1 MEHPFSRPAE
11 WRDID
16 KLIGNTPLINISDML
31 GIPGP
36 LYAKCEFMN
45 PTGSHKVRPYAA
57 MIKEAELTWKLS
69 PSMEVVDYT
78 TGNGAA
84 AMAWLCS
91 LRGYRCTAVMPDG
104 LPDARYDQTRSYGA
118 SIIISDGPGTNVAA
132 ARARAEAYVNENP
145 SGRFLLSQSE
155 NHMNA
160 TAFHRLGREVR
171 AQLKKKCNRLTT
183 FVCGFGTGGT
193 LTGTC
198 RVLHERFPN
207 LRTVGV
213 EVDRSAVLWAER
225 TGLPVPHGFHN
236 VIGFSPGAI
245 APVMDAS
252 FVNESALVSEEE
264 AATWTR
270 IIRERTGY
278 WVGTSSGA
286 SVAVAARLLKERP
299 NLAPCLTFLW
309 DVGWKYV

>member
-1 MEHPFSRPAE
+1 MEHPPSCTAT
-11 WRDID
+11 WRDIGE
-16 KLIGNTPLINISDML
+16 LIGHTPLIEISGML

-57 MIKEAELTWKLS
+57 MLKAAEHSGKLRPGS
-69 PSMEVVDYT
+69 EVVDYT

-91 LRGYRCTAVMPDG
+91 LRGYRCTAIMPDG
-104 LPDARYDQTRSYGA
+104 LPEARYVQTQSYGA
-118 SIIISDGPGTNVAA
+118 SVIKANGPGTNVAA

-145 SGRFLLSQSE
+145 SGRILLNQSDNPE
-155 NHMNA
+155 NA
-160 TAFHRLGREVR
+160 IAFEQLGLEVYE
-171 AQLKKKCNRLTT
+171 QLKGKWPELAT
-183 FVCGFGTGGT
+183 FVCGFGTGGA

-198 RVLHERFPN
+198 RVLHENFPN
-207 LRTVGV
+207 IRTVGI
-213 EVDRSAVLWAER
+213 EVNRSAVLWAER
-225 TGLPVPHGFHN
+225 TGLPAPREFHN

-245 APVMDAS
+245 APIMDAS
-252 FVNESALVSEEE
+252 FVNESALVSQEE
-264 AATWTR
+264 AATWAQT
-270 IIRERTGY
+270 IRERTGY

-286 SVAVAARLLKERP
+286 SVAVAARLLKESP
-299 NLAPCLTFLW
+299 EIAPCLTFLW